1 MSSICCGHEPSHDWY
16 CASGGWEFAAFA
28 AVFIGKHENLWW
40 PEVMLSRSKPLSNGI
55 GWVSVVDPRWTDF
68 GYFQPWTQ
76 PSPSIALYPWCPTEG
91 QIWTWQILEKWH
103 SANSANDTGQLVTKP
118 WSHEIWR
125 YACARESPT
134 AYRGFSSP
142 LVVQTWCLC
151 WTKILGITGL
161 NMGVSDIGL
170 PYMYGHVYRM
180 GKTRL

>member
-1 MSSICCGHEPSHDWY
+1 MNPATTGTVHRVGIRRICSCFY
-16 CASGGWEFAAFA
+16 RKTWEF
-28 AVFIGKHENLWW
+28 
-40 PEVMLSRSKPLSNGI
+40 VMTRGDAQQVKPTNGI
-55 GWVSVVDPRWTDF
+55 GWLNRGWSEMDRVWVSFTINCIVPMVPHRR
-68 GYFQPWTQ
+68 
-76 PSPSIALYPWCPTEG
+76 SE
-91 QIWTWQILEKWH
+91 TWQILEKWH